1 MSLGYSYDLN
11 GNVLTAR
18 RKSTDVLSRSSALS
32 GSVASYDGNRISRL
46 SGEEDSS
53 APSEGRMRK
62 NGIDRGGV
70 CAGVINT
77 STGTLEQFTDYYPY
91 GMPHTDAIGADKSR
105 RKFVSKELTTEYGI
119 DLYDFEQ
126 RYLNLDIPCFLSPD
140 RLAYETPHITPYSYC
155 HGDPINYIDPTGLF
169 KTFSETLFYTSFYIG
184 AKVLW
189 DYERSEWFLSL
200 NETGSAA
207 YKNGD
212 TVTKFFGPSSGGG
225 RGGYHAANTMVRMR
239 RVGAVVSAFSAANGL
254 KEHLIVW
261 SVRTGPLKGVPG
273 AKMLSDIE
281 AVTIGMGKDIGNYFK
296 VVKGLGWASAA
307 TTILTTVIALH
318 DYSQRGDGNMLVYV
332 KGILDM
338 SMAVVGCCGLPGYL
352 ISTAYYVA
360 DLNGLVWKTL
370 RYNFS
375 DNDESDLLK
384 GVYFK

>member
-1 MSLGYSYDLN
+1 
-11 GNVLTAR
+11 
-18 RKSTDVLSRSSALS
+18 
-32 GSVASYDGNRISRL
+32 VASYDGNRISRL

-77 STGTLEQFTDYYPY
+77 SSGTLEQFTDYYPY
-91 GMPHTDAIGADKSR
+91 GMPHTDAIGADKNR

-126 RYLNLDIPCFLSPD
+126 RYLSLDIPCFMSPD

-296 VVKGLGWASAA
+296 VVVKAGQVAA
-307 TTILTTVIALH
+307 IATAVTTAFSLA
-318 DYSQRGDGNMLVYV
+318 DYYLRGDGNKLVYI
-332 KGILDM
+332 KGALDV
-338 SMAVVGCCGLPGYL
+338 SMAIVGCAGFPGYL

-360 DLNGLVWKTL
+360 DMNGLVWKAL
-370 RYNFS
+370 RYCF
-375 DNDESDLLK
+375 
-384 GVYFK
+384 